1 LDASMDESREASK
14 AYIEKRAPRRVTE
27 LRE

>member
-1 LDASMDESREASK
+1 MDESREASK